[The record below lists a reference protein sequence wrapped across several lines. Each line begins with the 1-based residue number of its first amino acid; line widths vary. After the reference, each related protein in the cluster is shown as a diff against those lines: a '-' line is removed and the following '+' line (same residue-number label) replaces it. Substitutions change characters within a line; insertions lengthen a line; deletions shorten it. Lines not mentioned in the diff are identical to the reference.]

1 MVVKERLPPWQVN
14 QIRIARKIGFHTG
27 SKQMIRAVRIFS
39 VLVGLIA
46 NLIPLYGVLYWQWDA
61 FQLLML
67 YWTETVIVAFWTIL
81 GITRVPVDQLGTI
94 TVGGRPRPATHKL
107 LCGYFTLVASLFI
120 LGHLAFLWIMF
131 SGEWL
136 KKVSGS
142 SSILKELYVTD
153 GLWLAL
159 IFMFVSGW
167 ISYLTSP
174 PPVVPQP
181 RRRDA
186 TQTLGKDTVANTS
199 EEGSDAVGEVVGG
212 LFVRITVMQIA
223 IIVGGMLAKAYGSM
237 APLLI
242 VIGCK
247 TLIDAGTTSRGSQP
261 SRA

>member
-1 MVVKERLPPWQVN
+1 
-14 QIRIARKIGFHTG
+14 
-27 SKQMIRAVRIFS
+27 MIRAVHILS
-39 VLVGLIA
+39 VLVGLVA
-46 NLIPLYGVLYWQWDA
+46 NLIPVYGVLYWQWDA

-67 YWTETVIVAFWTIL
+67 YWTETVIVAFWAVL

-120 LGHLAFLWIMF
+120 LGHLALLWIMF

-136 KKVSGS
+136 KKVSGA
-142 SSILKELYVTD
+142 SSILHALYIAD

-159 IFMFVSGW
+159 IFMFVSAG
-167 ISYLTSP
+167 ISYLSRTPVAYPRTIARGHSP
-174 PPVVPQP
+174 KKPPGQ
-181 RRRDA
+181 A
-186 TQTLGKDTVANTS
+186 G

-212 LFVRITVMQIA
+212 LLVRIFITQAA
-223 IIVGGMLAKAYGSM
+223 IIFGGMLAKAYGSM

-247 TLIDAGTTSRGSQP
+247 TLIDAATTSRGSSP

>member
-1 MVVKERLPPWQVN
+1 
-14 QIRIARKIGFHTG
+14 
-27 SKQMIRAVRIFS
+27 MIRAVRTVS
-39 VLVGLIA
+39 VLVGLVA
-46 NLIPLYGVLYWQWDA
+46 NLIPLYGVLYWGWDA

-67 YWTETVIVAFWTIL
+67 YWTETVIVAFWTIV

-94 TVGGRPRPATHKL
+94 NVGGRLRPATHKL

-120 LGHLAFLWIMF
+120 LGHLAFLWLMF

-136 KKVSGS
+136 KKVPGT
-142 SSILKELYVTD
+142 SSILRELYVAD

-174 PPVVPQP
+174 PVVPRQ
-181 RRRDA
+181 RDA
-186 TQTLGKDTVANTS
+186 KQTTP
-199 EEGSDAVGEVVGG
+199 EEGSDAVGEIVGG
-212 LFVRITVMQIA
+212 LFVRIAIMQVA

-247 TLIDAGTTSRGSQP
+247 TVIDMGTRIRGSQP
-261 SRA
+261 FPGMTTR